1 MREKLVLV
9 KPSGEYLEKIYLYRK
24 EFRENNEHMYGTAG
38 LERVE
43 NIEEWLELVEK
54 NKYKETYSKD
64 FVPSSQF
71 LTIRKND
78 NKVVGMINIRHRLN
92 DNLLRTGGHIGYSI
106 RKSERKKRLWKS
118 AVKISFIRS

>member
-1 MREKLVLV
+1 MNEELFLI
-9 KPSGEYLEKIYLYRK
+9 KPSIEYLEQIYKYRK
-24 EFRENNEHMYGTAG
+24 EFRDNNEHMYGTSS
-38 LERVE
+38 LERFE
-43 NIEEWLELVEK
+43 NIEEWIKWVER
-54 NKYKETYSKD
+54 NYCEESCDKE
-64 FVPSSQF
+64 FVPSFQF